1 MTSSSDGQIQSTG
14 DPFMET
20 IERDLRR
27 GNYLKGDDR
36 PLRRILDDDAT
47 EVARIGL
54 DMEEIASLMKR
65 LYEEGQHGLGDPIT
79 IDDTYQVTVR
89 EDRGILACPFRDH
102 FPAPKATVEA
112 VNLKSGKTLK
122 FTVLGSHMIQTHGF
136 FQGKGSP
143 FRIEPAD
150 LGAFFD

>member
-1 MTSSSDGQIQSTG
+1 MTSLSDGRVQSTG
-14 DPFMET
+14 DPIMEI

-47 EVARIGL
+47 EVIRLGL
-54 DMEEIASLMKR
+54 NMEEISSRMKR
-65 LYEEGQHGLGDPIT
+65 LYKEGQCGLGDPIT
-79 IDDTYQVTVR
+79 IENTYRVTVR

-102 FPAPKATVEA
+102 FPAPKAMVEA
-112 VNLKSGKTLK
+112 VNIKTGKILR
-122 FTVLGSHMIQTHGF
+122 FTVLGWHMIQAHGF